1 MLLPRRRFKGGTPT
15 IKSAPKPQK
24 GYLPLNIKM
33 NEPFA
38 IRQLAFATDAFGA
51 GVTPSRKAEVA
62 GQGCRVKT
70 VCSLAP
76 LSA

>member
-1 MLLPRRRFKGGTPT
+1 
-15 IKSAPKPQK
+15 
-24 GYLPLNIKM
+24 M